1 MKHIILILAIF
12 CSVNAYS
19 QQNRKD
25 FDIVNDST
33 EIIKDSIDIIKM
45 DTLFLDAD
53 DREPNYYYGCWI
65 DKCNGFDRS
74 TARLRIFKGFNG
86 LPYTI
91 AVPFYTEYPLTVI
104 GIACGAVKIELTVPE
119 NPDDTLA
126 EYFQLYEATDTSF
139 VKVAETRWDTMKTVD
154 KYFEFIEHDHTG
166 RISDSTYVPIYETYF
181 DSAVIVYDSF
191 YLAFT
196 QNNEITYID
205 PAYGNSYIHKSTRL
219 AYYSLWLQY
228 PLDPNFIPCMPY
240 GKIKYAPME
249 GDYYSTHSIGG
260 IRPIDTTIWYNCS
273 VTGSY
278 TPIFPI
284 FDTSAYYGPSDT
296 CADVTNFAMLST
308 DSTSALLSW
317 DSTRHS
323 VGWELAYGT
332 RGTTIDSAT
341 ILETTSTVYNL
352 SQLDSGTWYV
362 AYVRAKC
369 DNGGYSNW
377 SDSIE
382 FYIAGDTVS
391 PISIHTTM
399 LEEYTHLMPNPA
411 NDVVTIFSSFS
422 MNRIEV
428 FALNGVLVEKMD
440 CDGLSTQLTVRDYPK
455 GAYIVKVYTPRGV
468 ATKKLVVN

>member
-1 MKHIILILAIF
+1 MKHITLFLALF
-12 CSVNAYS
+12 CSVSTYS

-74 TARLRIFKGFNG
+74 TANLYFLKNFNG
-86 LPYTI
+86 EPYTI
-91 AVPFYTEYPLTVI
+91 ALPFYTEYPLTVI
-104 GIACGAVKIELTVPE
+104 GIACGAVKIESRIPE

-154 KYFEFIEHDHTG
+154 KCFEFIEHDHYG
-166 RISDSTYVPIYETYF
+166 NISDSAYVPIYETYF
-181 DSAVIVYDSF
+181 DSAIVVQDSF
-191 YLAFT
+191 YVAFT
-196 QNNEITYID
+196 QNNEIVYMD
-205 PAYGNSYIHKSTRL
+205 PECANYYFNKSTRL
-219 AYYSLWLQY
+219 ATYSLWLKY
-228 PLDPNFIPCMPY
+228 PLDSNFIPCMPY
-240 GKIKYAPME
+240 GKIKFAPME
-249 GDYYSTHSIGG
+249 GDYYSTHTYDG
-260 IRPIDTTIWYNCS
+260 IHIDTTIWYNGS
-273 VTGSY
+273 VTSAY

-296 CADVTNFAMLST
+296 CADVTNFAVLST
-308 DSTSALLSW
+308 DSISALLSW
-317 DSTRHS
+317 DSSGHNI
-323 VGWELAYGT
+323 GWELAYGT

-428 FALNGVLVEKMD
+428 FALNGVLVERMD
-440 CDGLSTQLTVRDYPK
+440 CEGISSQLTVRDYPK